1 MSDNSSVTV
10 YQGDQKRRPTKGN
23 RPNRL
28 RETGA
33 TDTSLT
39 FTVRDLPESERPAN
53 RLRQHGPGALSTT
66 ELLAIILGNG
76 RQLQDAIELMVYYD
90 DLTGLRRST
99 VQELEQL
106 PNIGPSTAA
115 RIIAALELG
124 VRLGSGPRNE
134 LPQVR
139 QPADAANLVMAEMS
153 LLEQEHLRVL
163 VLDTKNRVLASP
175 TVYIG
180 SVNTS
185 VIRIGE
191 MLRDA
196 VRINAPAVIIIH
208 NHPSG
213 DPSPSPEDVAVTK
226 QIVEAGKLLDIDVL
240 DHLVIGNG
248 RFVSLRERGLG
259 FA

>member
-1 MSDNSSVTV
+1 MSDNNIVTV
-10 YQGDQKRRPTKGN
+10 YQGDRKRRPTKGKG
-23 RPNRL
+23 PNRV

-33 TDTSLT
+33 TDTSLM
-39 FTVRDLPESERPAN
+39 FTVKDLPESERPAN
-53 RLRQHGPGALSTT
+53 RLRQYGPGALSTT

-76 RQLQDAIELMVYYD
+76 HQLQDATGLMVYYD
-90 DLTGLRRST
+90 DLVGLRRAK
-99 VQELEQL
+99 VQELEGL

-163 VLDTKNRVLASP
+163 ILDTKNRVLASP

-185 VIRIGE
+185 LIRVAE

-196 VRINAPAVIIIH
+196 VRLNAPAVIIVH

-213 DPSPSPEDVAVTK
+213 DPTPSPEDVGVTK
-226 QIVEAGKLLDIDVL
+226 QLVEAGKLLDIDVL
-240 DHLVIGNG
+240 DHLIVGWQ
-248 RFVSLRERGLG
+248 RFVSMKERGLG
-259 FA
+259 FV